1 VTAPTEH
8 LRSLLTTHVGVSGW
22 QLETGAMPPKPD
34 KVIMLT
40 DTVGVEP
47 NPRYLLDFPTAQ
59 IMVRGEVGEYLATRD
74 EGQAV
79 KDLLL
84 GLDSQD
90 IGGDRMVSITQN
102 GDLGFIGRDENN
114 RPLFVLNLAMIIE
127 PALTAESNRVVL

>member
-1 VTAPTEH
+1 MTAPTEH

-40 DTVGVEP
+40 DTVGIEP

-59 IMVRGEVGEYLATRD
+59 IMVRGKVGEYRETYD
-74 EGQAV
+74 EGKAI

-102 GDLGFIGRDENN
+102 GDLGSIGRDEND
-114 RPLFVLNLAMIIE
+114 RPLFVINFALITE
-127 PALTAESNRVVL
+127 PATSAETNRIAL